1 MYNKAAIQELVDEI
15 KKYDGIAD
23 KNKLE
28 IIIKEKF
35 DLSKDRSIYYCD
47 DYAVRF
53 CQGENTK
60 LSNTILALRKIQKY
74 DSRPVIVCIV
84 SSKEN
89 YLLLMNS
96 TFLKKVSHS
105 SHTLRVDNIRGNVN
119 APDIMKT
126 IGDLKNC
133 PENFEELFA
142 IHEEFSFEENLERLV
157 EATNNIAGRGK
168 RCEVTEEKR
177 RLIEKSVER
186 AAAFIES
193 AEYEDLNNDLSERVK
208 KVQNEIVIAASIDN
222 INIRGRVIEYLIT
235 EDDSIQKEAVIQ
247 ALNNNEPLPPFV
259 TEDKLGDFSKE
270 YVNFITETD
279 IKSKVLSLSG
289 EPKAYNI
296 DKLLTFLSEDKS
308 VYMVYLVG
316 INQDKTITAK
326 LCSVFDERLLDATR
340 IVHHWAGRNSRG
352 VAQFSGKA
360 LVQILNGGE
369 PIINE
374 QKALEYLQEMID
386 R

>member
-1 MYNKAAIQELVDEI
+1 MGKEYSGDPKKKATAKEIRERKKAMYNKAAIQELVDEI

-28 IIIKEKF
+28 KIIKEKF

-126 IGDLKNC
+126 IGDLQNC

-157 EATNNIAGRGK
+157 EATNNIAGREK

-177 RLIEKSVER
+177 RLIE
-186 AAAFIES
+186 
-193 AEYEDLNNDLSERVK
+193 
-208 KVQNEIVIAASIDN
+208 
-222 INIRGRVIEYLIT
+222 
-235 EDDSIQKEAVIQ
+235 
-247 ALNNNEPLPPFV
+247 
-259 TEDKLGDFSKE
+259 
-270 YVNFITETD
+270 
-279 IKSKVLSLSG
+279 
-289 EPKAYNI
+289 
-296 DKLLTFLSEDKS
+296 
-308 VYMVYLVG
+308 
-316 INQDKTITAK
+316 NQMKT
-326 LCSVFDERLLDATR
+326 
-340 IVHHWAGRNSRG
+340 
-352 VAQFSGKA
+352 
-360 LVQILNGGE
+360 
-369 PIINE
+369 
-374 QKALEYLQEMID
+374 
-386 R
+386 